1 MRPLTLKPS
10 LSSGQFAEGP
20 CKHAL
25 PISFRPDWQCTCVAE
40 SCGGSVWRYAC
51 ERRRNGKFQLSLGG
65 MIAESA

>member
-25 PISFRPDWQCTCVAE
+25 PISFRPDWQCTRVAK
-40 SCGGSVWRYAC
+40 SRSGSVAVRVRTAK
-51 ERRRNGKFQLSLGG
+51 EQQV
-65 MIAESA
+65 AHA